1 MSSKSALRRHDSSSA
16 AGRPGASWSFPR
28 ICATICIG
36 VTPDQ
41 RGTTSS
47 IPTGESS
54 PMDLRRE
61 EVLTQGSA
69 FKEETM
75 LEALRE
81 RLEALTL
88 TLEDLLDR
96 L

>member
-1 MSSKSALRRHDSSSA
+1 
-16 AGRPGASWSFPR
+16 
-28 ICATICIG
+28 
-36 VTPDQ
+36 
-41 RGTTSS
+41 
-47 IPTGESS
+47 
-54 PMDLRRE
+54 MDLRRE